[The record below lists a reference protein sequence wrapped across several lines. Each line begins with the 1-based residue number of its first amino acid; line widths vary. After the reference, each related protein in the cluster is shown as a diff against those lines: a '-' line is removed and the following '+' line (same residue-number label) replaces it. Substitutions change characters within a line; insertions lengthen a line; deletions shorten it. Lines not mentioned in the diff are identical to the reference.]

1 MKQLWSRTGSA
12 LVLASALLLSA
23 CAGVPAD
30 LSGRTVNDLGQVD
43 LSKGRQISATSSG
56 FQLLFFIPIGINSRH
71 DVAYKSLL
79 EEAGDGL
86 ISDITITE
94 GWRYGFVGTIYTTTI
109 EATVYPRTAKTAAA
123 SK

>member
-1 MKQLWSRTGSA
+1 MKPALSRVGSA

-30 LSGRTVNDLGQVD
+30 LSGRTVSDRAQVD
-43 LSKGRQISATSSG
+43 LTKGRHISATSSG
-56 FQLLFFIPIGINSRH
+56 FQLFFLIPIGINSRH

-94 GWRYGFVGTIYTTTI
+94 GWRYGFVGTVYTTTI
-109 EATVYPRTAKTAAA
+109 EATVYPKVAAA
-123 SK
+123 PK